1 MRKQYHLQLLKNGK
15 YNAWDIDKLIECSKD
30 LPVLEI
36 EISQIKELDEP
47 FWYQDDNA
55 IPTCRSISDHIK
67 LVQKADLRFPIIIS
81 AEGTVMDGMHRVVK
95 AYNSD
100 FKTIQA
106 VKFQKTPEPDFVEII
121 PENLPY

>member
-15 YNAWDIDKLIECSKD
+15 YSAWDIDKLIESAKGF
-30 LPVLEI
+30 PVFEI
-36 EISQIKELDEP
+36 ETSQIKELDEP

-55 IPTCRSISDHIK
+55 VPTCRSISEHIK
-67 LVQKADLRFPIIIS
+67 LVQEADLKFPIILS
-81 AEGTVMDGMHRVVK
+81 AEGAVMDGMHRVVK
-95 AYNSD
+95 AFISG

-106 VKFQKTPEPDFVEII
+106 VKFQKTPEPDFVDII